1 MMCLVIFGAIVL
13 LSIIGI
19 ILSYIFWEKDWTD
32 WAMPVSVIALVCS
45 IFITIVMVFC
55 RIDATKKIQCFEETR
70 DMITIT
76 VNSNDETENFGVTQ
90 AIIEKNTWLVE
101 VKTSVKKYGMWSLY
115 YGLGVEDLEYISLGS

>member
-13 LSIIGI
+13 LSIVGI
-19 ILSYIFWEKDWTD
+19 ILSSIFWEKDWTD
-32 WAMPVSVIALVCS
+32 WAMPISIIALVCS
-45 IFITIVMVFC
+45 IFITITMVFC

-76 VNSNDETENFGVTQ
+76 VNSNNETENFGVTQ

-115 YGLGVEDLEYISLGS
+115 YGLGIEDLEYISLGS

>member
-1 MMCLVIFGAIVL
+1 MMWLVVVGAIVL

-19 ILSYIFWEKDWTD
+19 ILSHIFWRKDWAD
-32 WAMPVSVIALVCS
+32 WAMPVSIIALVGS
-45 IFITIVMVFC
+45 IILTIPIIFC

-70 DMITIT
+70 NMITVT
-76 VNSNDETENFGVTQ
+76 VNSNNETENFGVTQ

>member
-1 MMCLVIFGAIVL
+1 MMWLVVVGAIVL

-19 ILSYIFWEKDWTD
+19 ILSHIFWRNDWAD
-32 WAMPVSVIALVCS
+32 WAMPVSIIALVGS
-45 IFITIVMVFC
+45 IIITIPIVFG
-55 RIDATKKIQCFEETR
+55 RIEATKKIQCFEETR
-70 DMITIT
+70 NMITIT
-76 VNSNDETENFGVTQ
+76 VDNNDETENFGVTQ